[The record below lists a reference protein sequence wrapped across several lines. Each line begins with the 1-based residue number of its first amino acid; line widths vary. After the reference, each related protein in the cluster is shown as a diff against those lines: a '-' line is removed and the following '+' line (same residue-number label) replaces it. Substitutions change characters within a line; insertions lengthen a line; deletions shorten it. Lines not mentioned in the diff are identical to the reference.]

1 MTSSQT
7 IHRPRTE
14 SDVAEIVMDARATKS
29 TLAIEGG
36 NTRAGLGRPMQA
48 PVSLSTSQLSG
59 ITIYEPAEMVIS
71 ARAGTPVSEIER
83 AIGEKGQM
91 LPFEPMDHRALYG
104 SAGDPTIGAV
114 AACNI
119 SGPRRI
125 AAGAAR
131 DHLIGLRV
139 VNGRA
144 EAVKSG
150 GRVMK
155 NVTGLDLVKLVCGSH
170 GTLGVI
176 TEVTFKLLPKARGS
190 GTLVVEGLDDERAV
204 ACMSAALGS
213 PFEISGAAHLPPG
226 LWGESARTVLRLEH
240 FPDSVHYRLNAL
252 EKLLAAFGPMAR
264 LEHEPSLNFW
274 RDLRDVGPLV
284 RPSDPAVWRIS
295 VAPTRAPRLMR
306 TICET
311 LQGAY
316 FYDWGGGLIW
326 FATPAQGDCGAG
338 AIRKALGVTGGH
350 ATLTRAPDAMRAAL
364 DVFEPLSPALMKLT
378 RGVKASFDPQGL
390 FNPGRMYAEL

>member
-1 MTSSQT
+1 MTSRPI
-7 IHRPRTE
+7 IHRPRSE
-14 SDVAEIVMDARATKS
+14 SDVAEIVMDARAAKTPLS
-29 TLAIEGG
+29 IEGG

-48 PVSLSTSQLSG
+48 PVTLSTSQLSG
-59 ITIYEPAEMVIS
+59 VTLYEPAEMVIS

-83 AIGEKGQM
+83 ALGEKGQM
-91 LPFEPMDHRALYG
+91 LHFEPMDHRALYG

-125 AAGAAR
+125 SAGAAR
-131 DHLIGLRV
+131 DHLIGLRF

-204 ACMSAALGS
+204 ACMAAALGS

-226 LWGESARTVLRLEH
+226 LWGESARTVLRIEH

-264 LEHEPSLNFW
+264 LDHEPSLNFW

-284 RPSDPAVWRIS
+284 RPSETAVWRLS

-306 TICET
+306 TIRET

-338 AIRKALGVTGGH
+338 ALRRALGATGGH
-350 ATLTRAPDAMRAAL
+350 ATLMRAPDALRAAL
-364 DVFEPLSPALMKLT
+364 DVFEPLTPALMKLT
-378 RGVKASFDPQGL
+378 RGVKLSFDPQGL

>member
-1 MTSSQT
+1 MTSRPT
-7 IHRPRTE
+7 IHRPRSE
-14 SDVAEIVMDARATKS
+14 SEVTEIVMDARAAKTP
-29 TLAIEGG
+29 LAIEGG

-48 PVSLSTSQLSG
+48 PVTLSTSALSG

-131 DHLIGLRV
+131 DHLIGLRI

-264 LEHEPSLNFW
+264 LDHEPSLNFW

-284 RPSDPAVWRIS
+284 RPSDSAIWRIS

-316 FYDWGGGLIW
+316 FYDWGGGLLW
-326 FATPAQGDCGAG
+326 FSTPAQGDCGAG
-338 AIRKALGVTGGH
+338 AIRKALAATGGH
-350 ATLTRAPDAMRAAL
+350 ATLARAPDAMRAAL

-378 RGVKASFDPQGL
+378 RGVKTSFDPQGL
-390 FNPGRMYAEL
+390 FNPGRMYADL